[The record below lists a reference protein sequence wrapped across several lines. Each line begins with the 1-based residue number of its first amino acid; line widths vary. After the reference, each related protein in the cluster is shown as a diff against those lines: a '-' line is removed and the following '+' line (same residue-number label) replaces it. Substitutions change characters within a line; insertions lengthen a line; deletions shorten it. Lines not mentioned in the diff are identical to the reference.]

1 MTDIFLDEIS
11 QDRQREINT
20 FTDKYSCKLL
30 KEMLNTCITI
40 HQGTFKCRTH
50 IKLYEQYC
58 ETDITT
64 PKNNVN

>member
-1 MTDIFLDEIS
+1 MTDIFIDEIGKK
-11 QDRQREINT
+11 RINQRIT

-30 KEMLNTCITI
+30 KEMLYTCITI

-58 ETDITT
+58 NTGNPFINT
-64 PKNNVN
+64 PVN